1 VQFCIAIAY
10 HPALVRATRRDKY
23 AQIFAIDTPDRA
35 GIRLARMLLAAIT
48 AASVL
53 INPPIARA
61 EDDMAEDEPILVE
74 ESTPA
79 QQEAALADRCAGLP
93 WAVNVS
99 PRDRLVF
106 TYFYYWYSD
115 ESLSDP
121 GLAQFP
127 PAGQSFNWWDPD

>member
-1 VQFCIAIAY
+1 MEMLIS
-10 HPALVRATRRDKY
+10 LRS
-23 AQIFAIDTPDRA
+23 TPPIEP
-35 GIRLARMLLAAIT
+35 GIRLARLLLAVIT
-48 AASVL
+48 AASLLLSPFAVQ
-53 INPPIARA
+53 AQD
-61 EDDMAEDEPILVE
+61 EMGEDEPAVVE
-74 ESTPA
+74 ETIPE
-79 QQEAALADRCAGLP
+79 QPEAAPADRCAGLP

-127 PAGQSFNWWDPD
+127 PAGQSFNWWDPDWHARQLEDMS